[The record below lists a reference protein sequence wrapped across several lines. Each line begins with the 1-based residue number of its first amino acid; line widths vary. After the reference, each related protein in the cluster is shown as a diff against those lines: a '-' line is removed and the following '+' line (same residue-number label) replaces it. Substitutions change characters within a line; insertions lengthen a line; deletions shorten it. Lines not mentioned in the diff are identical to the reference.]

1 MQPVERRNECVYVRV
16 WCESLAFAICVV
28 IDPHAA
34 LFRTCSI
41 TAQLFIKISKGTYAH
56 VKHMQQHI
64 HTEQK
69 QKRKKKK
76 KERKKEDKET
86 YLNTCIHT

>member
-56 VKHMQQHI
+56 VNTCKTAHTK
-64 HTEQK
+64 TEQK
-69 QKRKKKK
+69 QKGKKK
-76 KERKKEDKET
+76 KKEDKET

>member
-41 TAQLFIKISKGTYAH
+41 TAQLLIKISKGTYAH
-56 VKHMQQHI
+56 VNTCNSTYIPNKN
-64 HTEQK
+64 K
-69 QKRKKKK
+69 KKRKKT
-76 KERKKEDKET
+76 RKKIKK
-86 YLNTCIHT
+86 HT

>member
-41 TAQLFIKISKGTYAH
+41 TAQLFIKDLKRNIRTR
-56 VKHMQQHI
+56 KHMQQHI

-69 QKRKKKK
+69 QKQKKK
-76 KERKKEDKET
+76 KERR
-86 YLNTCIHT
+86 